1 MAKAKNGDTVR
12 VHYKGS
18 LEDGKV
24 FENSFEGGEPMEF
37 TLGQE
42 RIITGF
48 ENTVE
53 GMEEGETR
61 TVTIP
66 SEEAYGEYRE
76 DLSVTVDKSRIPQEI
91 TPEVGMVLQVPTQE
105 GVPVNVTVTQVD
117 ENSVT
122 LDGNHPLAGKNLS
135 FEIKLEEI
143 VMETASSVTE

>member
-1 MAKAKNGDTVR
+1 MARAKNGDTVR

-18 LEDGKV
+18 LEDGQI

-37 TLGQE
+37 TLGQQ

-61 TVTIP
+61 KVTIP
-66 SEEAYGEYRE
+66 SEEAYGEYRD

-117 ENSVT
+117 EDSVT

-143 VMETASSVTE
+143 VMETAS

>member
-66 SEEAYGEYRE
+66 SEEAYGEYRD